1 MTVEQNDIEIFNDAF
16 KNYKARYIRFAT
28 SYVKNE
34 LDAEDIVMDSFLNFW
49 EKRNEIKT
57 LTNIYAYILSI
68 VKNKAINYLEHQ
80 QTIYQAHE
88 KIKAHEARELNF
100 RIATLREC
108 NPEDLFS
115 EDLQAIIEK
124 TLQSLSEQKIK
135 IFNLSR
141 IENKS
146 NKEIAEILGI
156 SVKTVEFHI
165 TETLKILREN
175 LKDYLTVFL
184 LFISIR

>member
-1 MTVEQNDIEIFNDAF
+1 MIFEQNDIDIFNDAF
-16 KNYKARYIRFAT
+16 ENYKTRYIRFAT
-28 SYVKNE
+28 SYVKNKI
-34 LDAEDIVMDSFLNFW
+34 DAEDIVMESFMSFW

-57 LTNIYAYILSI
+57 ITNIYAYILSI
-68 VKNKAINYLEHQ
+68 VKNKALNYLEHQ
-80 QTIYQAHE
+80 QIVNQTNE
-88 KIKAHEARELNF
+88 NIKTHKARELNF

-115 EDLQAIIEK
+115 EELQAIINK
-124 TLQSLSEQKIK
+124 TLQSLSEQKLK
-135 IFNLSR
+135 VFTLSR

-156 SVKTVEFHI
+156 SVKTVEYHM
-165 TETLKILREN
+165 TETLKILKEN

-184 LFISIR
+184 MFISI

>member
-1 MTVEQNDIEIFNDAF
+1 MTFGQNDIEIFNEAF

-34 LDAEDIVMDSFLNFW
+34 QDAEDIVMESFMNFW
-49 EKRNEIKT
+49 EKRTEIKT
-57 LTNIYAYILSI
+57 VTNIYAYILSI

-80 QTIYQAHE
+80 QIVSQALE
-88 KIKAHEARELNF
+88 KIKAHEERELSF

-115 EDLQAIIEK
+115 EDLQAIIDK

-146 NKEIAEILGI
+146 NKEIAEILDI
-156 SVKTVEFHI
+156 SVKTVEYHI
-165 TETLKILREN
+165 TETLKVLREG

-184 LFISIR
+184 LFLLIR

>member
-1 MTVEQNDIEIFNDAF
+1 
-16 KNYKARYIRFAT
+16 
-28 SYVKNE
+28 VKNE
-34 LDAEDIVMDSFLNFW
+34 MDAEDIVMESFMSFW

-57 LTNIYAYILSI
+57 ITNIYAYILSI
-68 VKNKAINYLEHQ
+68 VKNKALNYLEHQ
-80 QTIYQAHE
+80 QIVYQTYE
-88 KIKAHEARELNF
+88 NIKAHEERELNF
-100 RIATLREC
+100 RISTLREC

-115 EDLQAIIEK
+115 EDIQAIIEK
-124 TLQSLSEQKIK
+124 TLRSLSEQKVK

-165 TETLKILREN
+165 TEILKILRKN

-184 LFISIR
+184 ILMTIR

>member
-1 MTVEQNDIEIFNDAF
+1 MVFVQNDIEIFNDAF
-16 KNYKARYIRFAT
+16 KNYKARYIRFAA
-28 SYVKNE
+28 SYVRNE
-34 LDAEDIVMDSFLNFW
+34 FEAEDIVMESFMTFW
-49 EKRNEIKT
+49 EKRKEIKT
-57 LTNIYAYILSI
+57 ITNIYAYILSI

-80 QTIYQAHE
+80 QIVNQAHE
-88 KIKAHEARELNF
+88 KIKTHEARELNF

-115 EDLQAIIEK
+115 EDLQIIIEK
-124 TLQSLSEQKIK
+124 ALQSLSEQKLK

-165 TETLKILREN
+165 TETLKILRES

-184 LFISIR
+184 LFISI